1 VTGPY
6 RPPLSLVPQEPDQ
19 VPRLSQFRRAHPGI
33 TIGAGHGYWQAQ
45 IPLLSGEQVI
55 TRYQLRDLL
64 DKLDTLTNDP
74 GPAGANPAPASPALG
89 RRQVTAAGQTIP
101 PPALDSLSRTSSG
114 ANGRHPPPPLA
125 GSRARHPGP
134 APHQGGHFR

>member
-1 VTGPY
+1 MTGPY

-74 GPAGANPAPASPALG
+74 GPAGANPAPASPAPG
-89 RRQVTAAGQTIP
+89 QETGDRSGPDHPAAR
-101 PPALDSLSRTSSG
+101 S
-114 ANGRHPPPPLA
+114 
-125 GSRARHPGP
+125 
-134 APHQGGHFR
+134 

>member
-19 VPRLSQFRRAHPGI
+19 VPRLSQFRHAHPGI

-74 GPAGANPAPASPALG
+74 GPAGANPAPASPAPG
-89 RRQVTAAGQTIP
+89 QETGDRSGPDHPAAR
-101 PPALDSLSRTSSG
+101 S
-114 ANGRHPPPPLA
+114 
-125 GSRARHPGP
+125 
-134 APHQGGHFR
+134 

>member
-64 DKLDTLTNDP
+64 DKLDTLTSDP
-74 GPAGANPAPASPALG
+74 GPAGTNPAPPPSAP
-89 RRQVTAAGQTIP
+89 RQETGDHSGPGQRAAR
-101 PPALDSLSRTSSG
+101 S
-114 ANGRHPPPPLA
+114 
-125 GSRARHPGP
+125 
-134 APHQGGHFR
+134 